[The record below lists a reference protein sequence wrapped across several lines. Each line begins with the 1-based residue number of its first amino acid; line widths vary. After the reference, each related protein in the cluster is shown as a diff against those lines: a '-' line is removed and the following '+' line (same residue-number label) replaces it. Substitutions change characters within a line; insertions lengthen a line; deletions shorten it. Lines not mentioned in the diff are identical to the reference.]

1 MTLRLGSPKTLF
13 KSKRKSARF
22 QFPMLTWPSI
32 LVLLSLVA
40 YPLGSILLQSVFPQ
54 LFDKGFQPFSF
65 QSFGTIF
72 KDSYTYQ
79 AIVNAF
85 IFGGGTAILA
95 SIMGTFFAILVHRK
109 WVYGGKVVGLFIW
122 IIFFTPSYLVAEGW
136 VLMLQ
141 DKGVL
146 CELFHLPDGTF
157 KWFFTPVGL
166 IAAMAFRLFP
176 VVYLSVRSGLE
187 RLGSDFEEAAR
198 TQGASHFRVWMKIII
213 PLLFPAI
220 LAGATLAFAESV
232 SDFGFASAIVPQA
245 HIPMLTYSI
254 YTSLSQMPVNYSQ
267 VGALSFVL
275 IAVIAL
281 SLLSQRWILG
291 RGSYSI
297 IQNQIRPYRIERS
310 PSAIWTT
317 VAYFLLLLVYALPIS
332 GEVIT
337 SFFKNSSDG
346 FIASNWTLAHYQS
359 AIQSGSDSY
368 LAILRSLGLSTL
380 TALTVT
386 ILGIGLAF
394 VIHQKSGI
402 ETKILYVLTMST
414 LAIPGIVLAAGFVF
428 AYNAPYLIPLHLNFY
443 GTLFCL
449 YLAYVAGSLPN
460 SIRLQIAAITQ
471 VSPTLLQAGQIH
483 GASLFRVFRK
493 ILFPL
498 VSSTTISTLFLI
510 FSHIMFELPSSE
522 LLYPPDQMVLPVVI
536 TKSYTELKV
545 EDGAALT
552 VLSIGVVLVCY
563 CLGQLLIYAL
573 KKASKKLSMRAI
585 QLQPVPMEASYPMQ
599 KEREI
604 AE

>member
-1 MTLRLGSPKTLF
+1 
-13 KSKRKSARF
+13 
-22 QFPMLTWPSI
+22 MLTRLSI
-32 LVLLSLVA
+32 LVLLLLVA

-54 LFDKGFQPFSF
+54 LFDRGFQAFSF
-65 QSFGTIF
+65 KSFGFIF
-72 KDSYTYQ
+72 QDSYTYQ

-85 IFGGGTAILA
+85 VFGGGTAILA
-95 SIMGTFFAILVHRK
+95 AIMGTFFAILVHRK
-109 WVYGGKVVGLFIW
+109 KVFLGKTAGLFIW

-146 CELFHLPDGTF
+146 CELFHLPDGSF

-187 RLGSDFEEAAR
+187 GLGSDFEEAAR
-198 TQGASHFRVWMKIII
+198 TQGASPLRVWMKIII

-232 SDFGFASAIVPQA
+232 SDFGFASAMVPQA

-254 YTSLSQMPVNYSQ
+254 YTALSQMPVNYSQ

-281 SLLSQRWILG
+281 ALWSQKWILG

-297 IQNQIRPYRIERS
+297 IQNQIRPYRMEHS
-310 PSAIWTT
+310 PSALWTL
-317 VAYFLLLLVYALPIS
+317 VAYVVLFLVYVLPIS

-337 SFFKNSSDG
+337 SFFKVSSDG
-346 FIASNWTLAHYQS
+346 FIASNWTLDHYKS
-359 AIQSGSDSY
+359 VIQTDSDSY
-368 LAILRSLGLSTL
+368 SAILRSLGLAVL
-380 TALTVT
+380 TAMTVT

-394 VIHQKSGI
+394 VIHKKSGL
-402 ETKILYVLTMST
+402 ETKLLYVLTMST

-428 AYNAPYLIPLHLNFY
+428 AWNAPYLIPLHLNFY

-449 YLAYVAGSLPN
+449 YLAYIAGSLPN

-471 VSPTLLQAGQIH
+471 VSPSLLQAGQIH
-483 GASLFRVFRK
+483 GASMFRVFRK

-498 VSSTTISTLFLI
+498 VSGTTISTLFLVL
-510 FSHIMFELPSSE
+510 SHIMFELPASE

-536 TKSYTELKV
+536 TKYYKDLNIEN
-545 EDGAALT
+545 GAAMT
-552 VLSIGVVLVCY
+552 VLSIGLVLAVY
-563 CLGQLLIYAL
+563 GFGQLLIYFLKQISKRMSISAL
-573 KKASKKLSMRAI
+573 H
-585 QLQPVPMEASYPMQ
+585 LQEMPMEASYRMQ

-604 AE
+604 VE

>member
-1 MTLRLGSPKTLF
+1 
-13 KSKRKSARF
+13 
-22 QFPMLTWPSI
+22 
-32 LVLLSLVA
+32 VLLILIA
-40 YPLGSILLQSVFPQ
+40 YPLGSILLQSIFPQ
-54 LFDKGFQPFSF
+54 LFDWGVQVLSF

-72 KDSYTYQ
+72 KESYTYQ
-79 AIVNAF
+79 SIVNAF
-85 IFGGGTAILA
+85 LFGGGTAILA
-95 SIMGTFFAILVHRK
+95 TIMGTIFAIIVHRK
-109 WVYGGKVVGLFIW
+109 WVYGGKFVSLIIW
-122 IIFFTPSYLVAEGW
+122 LIFFTPSYLVAEGW

-157 KWFFTPVGL
+157 KWFFTPSGL

-187 RLGSDFEEAAR
+187 GLGSDFEDAAR
-198 TQGASHFRVWMKIII
+198 TQGASTFRVWMKIVI

-254 YTSLSQMPVNYSQ
+254 FTALSQMPVNYSQ
-267 VGALSFVL
+267 VGAMSFVL

-281 SLLSQRWILG
+281 ALWSQKWILG

-297 IQNQIRPYRIERS
+297 IQNQIRPYRIERV
-310 PSAIWTT
+310 PSATWTIA
-317 VAYFLLLLVYALPIS
+317 AYFVLILVYVVPIS

-346 FIASNWTLAHYQS
+346 FVASNWTLVHYQS
-359 AIQSGSDSY
+359 VIKSGSDSY
-368 LAILRSLGLSTL
+368 LSILRSLGLSAV

-386 ILGIGLAF
+386 FLGIGLAF
-394 VIHQKSGI
+394 VIHKKSGI
-402 ETKILYVLTMST
+402 ETKLLYVLTMST

-428 AYNAPYLIPLHLNFY
+428 AWNAPYLIPLHLNFY

-449 YLAYVAGSLPN
+449 YLAYVAGALPN

-483 GASLFRVFRK
+483 GAGMFHVFRK

-498 VSSTTISTLFLI
+498 ISSTTISTLFLI
-510 FSHIMFELPSSE
+510 FSHIMFELPASE

-536 TKSYTELKV
+536 TKFYTELNI
-545 EDGAALT
+545 ENGAAIT
-552 VLSIGVVLVCY
+552 VLSIGLVLVSY
-563 CLGQLLIYAL
+563 GFGQLLIYAW
-573 KKASKKLSMRAI
+573 KRISNRISMHAI
-585 QLQPVPMEASYPMQ
+585 QLQQEPIKAASYSMK

-604 AE
+604 V

>member
-1 MTLRLGSPKTLF
+1 MTLSNGSLKTLF
-13 KSKRKSARF
+13 KSKRKSSRF
-22 QFPMLTWPSI
+22 QYPMLTWPSL

-54 LFDKGFQPFSF
+54 MFDRGFQIISF
-65 QSFGTIF
+65 QSFGAIF
-72 KDSYTYQ
+72 KDSYTYR
-79 AIVNAF
+79 AILNAF

-95 SIMGTFFAILVHRK
+95 AILGTFFAIVIYRK
-109 WVYGGKVVGLFIW
+109 WVYAGKTVSLFIW

-141 DKGVL
+141 DKGVV

-187 RLGSDFEEAAR
+187 GLGSDYEEAAR
-198 TQGASHFRVWMKIII
+198 IQGASHLRVWLKIVI
-213 PLLFPAI
+213 PLLFPSI

-232 SDFGFASAIVPQA
+232 SDFGFASAMVPQA

-254 YTSLSQMPVNYSQ
+254 YTALSQMPVNYSQ
-267 VGALSFVL
+267 VGAMSFVL

-281 SLLSQRWILG
+281 SLWSQKWILG

-297 IQNQIRPYRIERS
+297 IQNQIRPYRDQRS
-310 PSAIWTT
+310 PSAVWTT
-317 VAYFLLLLVYALPIS
+317 VSFLILLLVYTVPIS

-346 FIASNWTLAHYQS
+346 FIATNWTLAHYQIV
-359 AIQSGSDSY
+359 IQGGSDSNM
-368 LAILRSLGLSTL
+368 AILRSLGLSTL

-428 AYNAPYLIPLHLNFY
+428 AWNAPYLIPYHLNFY

-460 SIRLQIAAITQ
+460 SIRLQMAAITQ
-471 VSPTLLQAGQIH
+471 INPTLLQAGQIH

-522 LLYPPDQMVLPVVI
+522 ILYPPDQMVLPVVI
-536 TKSYTELKV
+536 TKFYTELNV
-545 EDGAALT
+545 ENGSAIT
-552 VLSIGVVLVCY
+552 VLSIGLVLVVFG
-563 CLGQLLIYAL
+563 LGQVIIYAW
-573 KKASKKLSMRAI
+573 KQIRKKLSMRAI
-585 QLQPVPMEASYPMQ
+585 HLQPIPMKATYPIP
-599 KEREI
+599 KERGV

>member
-1 MTLRLGSPKTLF
+1 MTLSNGSRKTLF
-13 KSKRKSARF
+13 KSKRKSSRF
-22 QFPMLTWPSI
+22 QNPLLTWPSI

-54 LFDKGFQPFSF
+54 LFDRGFRVFSVH
-65 QSFGTIF
+65 SFGTIF
-72 KDSYTYQ
+72 QQSYTYR

-85 IFGGGTAILA
+85 LFGGGTAILTA
-95 SIMGTFFAILVHRK
+95 IMGTFFAIVVHRK
-109 WVYGGKVVGLFIW
+109 WVYARKTVSLFIW

-157 KWFFTPVGL
+157 KWFFTPIGL

-176 VVYLSVRSGLE
+176 VVYLSVRSGLQG
-187 RLGSDFEEAAR
+187 LGSDYEEAAR
-198 TQGASHFRVWMKIII
+198 THGASHLRVWLKIVI

-232 SDFGFASAIVPQA
+232 SDFGFASAMVPQA

-254 YTSLSQMPVNYSQ
+254 YTALSQMPVNYSQ
-267 VGALSFVL
+267 VGAMSFVL

-281 SLLSQRWILG
+281 SLWSQKWILG

-297 IQNQIRPYRIERS
+297 IQNQIRPYRHERS
-310 PSAIWTT
+310 SSAVWTI
-317 VAYFLLLLVYALPIS
+317 VAFLILLLVYAVPMS

-346 FIASNWTLAHYQS
+346 FIASNWTLAHYQTV
-359 AIQSGSDSY
+359 IQSGSDSY
-368 LAILRSLGLSTL
+368 LAILRSLGLSAL

-402 ETKILYVLTMST
+402 ETKILYGLTMST

-428 AYNAPYLIPLHLNFY
+428 AFNAPYLIPFHLNFY

-536 TKSYTELKV
+536 TKFYTDLNV
-545 EDGAALT
+545 ENGAALT
-552 VLSIGVVLVCY
+552 VLSIGLVLVVFGF
-563 CLGQLLIYAL
+563 GQLIIYAWQHIR
-573 KKASKKLSMRAI
+573 KKLTMRSI
-585 QLQPVPMEASYPMQ
+585 QLEPVQRKAAIPIP
-599 KEREI
+599 KERGV